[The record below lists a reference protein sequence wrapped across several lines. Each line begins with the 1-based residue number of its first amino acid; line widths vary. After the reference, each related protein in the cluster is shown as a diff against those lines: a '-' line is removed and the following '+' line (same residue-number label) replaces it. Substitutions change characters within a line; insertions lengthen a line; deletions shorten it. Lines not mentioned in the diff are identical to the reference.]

1 MKTLLQAIVAIF
13 LLACAR
19 EACAGAWTQ
28 PEDKTQ
34 TFSTFT
40 YSRANRSYDSHSN
53 ATIPIRY
60 TKLLTQTYIEYGV
73 RDWLTLTVDPE
84 YAKAQSGPPG
94 GPIEVANAF
103 AIGAG
108 ARVRLLDDYGVFSVE
123 GSYKSAGAFDT
134 SVSVNQESARQF
146 EIRALY
152 GTNFDVFG
160 KTAFADLELG
170 QRFIAGARPG
180 ETPIDVSVG
189 LHITQQTMILA
200 QSFNVIA
207 GGDSK
212 PPYGYYRS
220 HKVQLS
226 VVQHIWKDLSIQIG
240 GFVSPLGQDALKEQ
254 GLSISLWDSF

>member
-1 MKTLLQAIVAIF
+1 MKTLLRAIVGLLF
-13 LLACAR
+13 LSCAR

-40 YSRANRSYDSHSN
+40 YSRASRSYDSHSN

-73 RDWLTLTVDPE
+73 RDWLTLAVDPE

-94 GPIEVANAF
+94 GPIGVANAF

-108 ARVRLLDDYGVFSVE
+108 ARVRLLDDHGVFSVE

-220 HKVQLS
+220 HKIQLS
-226 VVQHIWKDLSIQIG
+226 VVQHLWEHLSIQIG
-240 GFVSPLGQDALKEQ
+240 GFVSPLGQNALKEQ
-254 GLSISLWDSF
+254 GLSIALWDSL

>member
-1 MKTLLQAIVAIF
+1 MRIVSKIAAVF
-13 LLACAR
+13 LLMYAQEAR
-19 EACAGAWTQ
+19 AGAWTQ
-28 PEDKTQ
+28 AEDTGQ
-34 TFSTFT
+34 TISTFT
-40 YSRANRSYDSHSN
+40 YSRASRSYDGHSN

-73 RDWLTLTVDPE
+73 RDWLTITVDPE

-108 ARVRLLDDYGVFSVE
+108 ARVRLLDSHGVFSLE

-152 GTNFDVFG
+152 GTNFDLFG

-170 QRFIAGARPG
+170 QRFIAGARPS
-180 ETPIDVSVG
+180 ETPIDISVG
-189 LHITQQTMILA
+189 LHITKQTMVLA

-212 PPYGYYRS
+212 PPYSFYRS

-226 VVQHIWKDLSIQIG
+226 IVQHLWRDLSLQIG
-240 GFVSPLGQDALKEQ
+240 GFVSPLGQNALKEQ
-254 GLSISLWDSF
+254 GLSIALWDSF

>member
-1 MKTLLQAIVAIF
+1 MRIVSKAGALLF
-13 LLACAR
+13 LLYVQGAH
-19 EACAGAWTQ
+19 AGAWTQ
-28 PEDKTQ
+28 AEDATQ

-40 YSRANRSYDSHSN
+40 YSRASHSYDGHSN
-53 ATIPIRY
+53 ATVPIRY

-108 ARVRLLDDYGVFSVE
+108 ARVRLLDDHGVFSVE

-152 GTNFDVFG
+152 GTNFDLLG
-160 KTAFADLELG
+160 KTAFADVELG

-180 ETPIDVSVG
+180 ETPVDLSVG
-189 LHITQQTMILA
+189 LHITRHTMVLA

-207 GGDSK
+207 GGDSR

-220 HKVQLS
+220 HKLQLS
-226 VVQHIWKDLSIQIG
+226 VVQHLWRHLSIQVG
-240 GFVSPLGQDALKEQ
+240 GFVSPLGQNALKEQ
-254 GLSISLWDSF
+254 GLSVALWDSF

>member
-1 MKTLLQAIVAIF
+1 MRIVAKIAGLF
-13 LLACAR
+13 LLLCAGQ
-19 EACAGAWTQ
+19 AHAGAWTQ
-28 PEDKTQ
+28 AEDTGQ

-40 YSRANRSYDSHSN
+40 YSRASHSYDAHSN

-94 GPIEVANAF
+94 GPIEIANAF

-108 ARVRLLDDYGVFSVE
+108 ARVRLLDNHGVFSLE

-152 GTNFDVFG
+152 GTNFDLFG

-170 QRFIAGARPG
+170 QRFIAGARPS
-180 ETPIDVSVG
+180 ETPIDISVG
-189 LHITQQTMILA
+189 LHITKQTMVLA
-200 QSFNVIA
+200 QNFNVIA

-212 PPYGYYRS
+212 PPYSYYRS

-226 VVQHIWKDLSIQIG
+226 IVQHLWRHLSLQVG
-240 GFVSPLGQDALKEQ
+240 GFVSPLGQNALKEQ
-254 GLSISLWDSF
+254 GLSIALWDSF

>member
-1 MKTLLQAIVAIF
+1 MRIVAKIAG
-13 LLACAR
+13 LLLLLCAGQ
-19 EACAGAWTQ
+19 AHAGAWTQ
-28 PEDKTQ
+28 AEDTGQ

-40 YSRANRSYDSHSN
+40 YSRASHSYDGHSN

-94 GPIEVANAF
+94 GPIEIANAF

-108 ARVRLLDDYGVFSVE
+108 ARVRLLDNHGVFSLE

-152 GTNFDVFG
+152 GTNFDLFG

-170 QRFIAGARPG
+170 QRFIAGARPS
-180 ETPIDVSVG
+180 ETPIDISVG
-189 LHITQQTMILA
+189 LHITKQTMVLA
-200 QSFNVIA
+200 QNFNVIA

-212 PPYGYYRS
+212 PPYSYYRS

-226 VVQHIWKDLSIQIG
+226 IVQHLWRHLSLQVG
-240 GFVSPLGQDALKEQ
+240 GFVSPLGQNAL
-254 GLSISLWDSF
+254 

>member
-1 MKTLLQAIVAIF
+1 MRIVAKIAG
-13 LLACAR
+13 LLLLLCAGQ
-19 EACAGAWTQ
+19 AHAGAWTQ
-28 PEDKTQ
+28 AEGTGQ

-40 YSRANRSYDSHSN
+40 YSRASHSYDAHSN

-94 GPIEVANAF
+94 GPIEIANAF

-108 ARVRLLDDYGVFSVE
+108 ARVRLLDNHGVFSLE

-152 GTNFDVFG
+152 GTNFDLFG
-160 KTAFADLELG
+160 KPAFADLELG
-170 QRFIAGARPG
+170 QRFIAGARPS
-180 ETPIDVSVG
+180 ETPIDISVG
-189 LHITQQTMILA
+189 LHITKQTMVLA
-200 QSFNVIA
+200 QNFNVIA

-212 PPYGYYRS
+212 PPYSYYRS

-226 VVQHIWKDLSIQIG
+226 IVQHLWRHLSLQVG
-240 GFVSPLGQDALKEQ
+240 GFVSPLGQNALKEQ
-254 GLSISLWDSF
+254 GLSIALWDSF

>member
-1 MKTLLQAIVAIF
+1 MRILSKIAAMF
-13 LLACAR
+13 LLLYAQETR
-19 EACAGAWTQ
+19 AGAWTQ
-28 PEDKTQ
+28 AEDTGQ

-40 YSRANRSYDSHSN
+40 YSRASRSYDGHSN
-53 ATIPIRY
+53 PTIPIRY

-84 YAKAQSGPPG
+84 YAKAQSGPPD

-108 ARVRLLDDYGVFSVE
+108 ARVRLLDNHGVFSLE

-152 GTNFDVFG
+152 GTNFDLFG

-170 QRFIAGARPG
+170 QRFIAGARPS
-180 ETPIDVSVG
+180 ETPIDISVG
-189 LHITQQTMILA
+189 LHITKQTMVLA

-207 GGDSK
+207 GGDSM
-212 PPYGYYRS
+212 PPYSYYRS

-226 VVQHIWKDLSIQIG
+226 IVQHLWRDLSLQIG
-240 GFVSPLGQDALKEQ
+240 GFVSPLGQNALKEQ
-254 GLSISLWDSF
+254 GLSIALWDSF

>member
-1 MKTLLQAIVAIF
+1 MRAVLKLAAAVF
-13 LLACAR
+13 LLCATD
-19 EACAGAWTQ
+19 AFAGAWTQ
-28 PEDKTQ
+28 PEDNIQ

-40 YSRANRSYDSHSN
+40 YSRADRSYDAHSN

-73 RDWLTLTVDPE
+73 RDWLTLTADPE
-84 YAKAQSGPPG
+84 YAKAESGPPG

-108 ARVRLLDDYGVFSVE
+108 ARVRLMDDHGVFSVE

-170 QRFIAGARPG
+170 QRFVAGARPS
-180 ETPIDVSVG
+180 ETPIDLSVG
-189 LHITQQTMILA
+189 LHITEHTMILA

-212 PPYGYYRS
+212 PPYSYYRS

-226 VVQHIWKDLSIQIG
+226 VVQHLWGHLSIQVG
-240 GFVSPLGQDALKEQ
+240 GFVSPLGQNALKEQ
-254 GLSISLWDSF
+254 GLSIALWDSL